1 MRIPH
6 RWLPALFV
14 TLFGAVLVTI
24 PAGTATAAEVVVMAV
39 GDIACPPGHGKDSTH
54 CHDQE
59 TAALLGKEPALA
71 AVLTLGDHQYE
82 TGTLSDFEAAYQ
94 KTWGAYKAKTLPS
107 VGNHEYQ
114 TTGAAGYFDYFGA
127 AAGDR
132 AKGYYTKTIGDWR
145 IFALNSNCSKVGG
158 CGVGSP
164 QYEWLKQALA
174 KNPHCSLA
182 FWHHP
187 RYSSSK
193 HGNNTEVDPLW
204 DLLYRHRVEI
214 VLAAHAHHY
223 ERFYRIKD
231 DGTSAADGIRSFV
244 VGTGGKSLY
253 GWETIHS
260 KSAARYN
267 GGFGVLKLTLRGDG
281 YAWKF
286 VSEAGKTYSD
296 SGSGTCLTPP

>member
-1 MRIPH
+1 MPSFRLRLSVFIVSLIGVLLAAIPPQ
-6 RWLPALFV
+6 RV
-14 TLFGAVLVTI
+14 
-24 PAGTATAAEVVVMAV
+24 TAAEVVVMAV
-39 GDIACPPGHGKDSTH
+39 GDIVCPPGHGKDSTH
-54 CHDQE
+54 CHHQE
-59 TAALLGKEPALA
+59 TAALLGNEPALA

-82 TGTLSDFEAAYQ
+82 TGTLDEFKQVYDRSWGTYKV
-94 KTWGAYKAKTLPS
+94 KTHPV

-114 TTGAAGYFDYFGA
+114 TTGAAGYFDYFGT
-127 AAGDR
+127 AAGNR
-132 AKGYYTKTIGDWR
+132 NKGYYTRTVGDWR
-145 IFALNSNCSKVGG
+145 IYALNSNCGKVGG

-174 KNPHCSLA
+174 TNSRCSLA
-182 FWHHP
+182 YWHHP

-193 HGNNTEVDPLW
+193 YGNNTAVDPLW

-231 DGTSAADGIRSFV
+231 DGSSAADGIRSFV

-286 VSEAGKTYSD
+286 VPEAGKTYSD
-296 SGSGTCLTPP
+296 SGSGSCVTTP